1 MLLPVPGRLERIFK
15 AGFGFPAKH
24 LVGLFGI
31 GPHFLYVAGAAGRV
45 CPVELHAG
53 SLFESVDDLLGA
65 DPVARADVEHF
76 EAVAVSVEHAL
87 HGLDMG
93 LGQVYY
99 IYVIADAGA
108 IGRVVVV
115 AEHLELLAYADG
127 CLRNVGNEVHR
138 HSGGHLAD
146 DGRRM
151 RAYGIEVAEQD
162 GLDVS
167 TALDVIADYL
177 LVDLLR
183 VAVRAL
189 GRLDGRI
196 LRDGQVLRVG
206 LAVDGATGRE
216 DDALHTVLRHKLKEV
231 EQADNVV
238 AVTDDIVA
246 PTQILAGKDKKI
258 NIVKNTIDYKT
269 ILANSEQP
277 IALDPTTKCSVE
289 PEKFYEIMQSDAKKF
304 INVGRYSPEK
314 GHDRLID
321 AFYKLWQK
329 DNSIYLIIMGGNSRA
344 KKYEELIEKVNEM
357 GLSENVILLL
367 AVSNPYPIIKA
378 CDGFILSSLYEGFG
392 LVLAEADILGLPIV
406 STDITGPRT
415 FMHKYG
421 GTLIENSDD
430 GVYNGLQMLYS
441 GEVKPLN
448 VDYEAYNQECV
459 AEFEKLFE

>member
-87 HGLDMG
+87 HGFDMG

-108 IGRVVVV
+108 VGRVVVV

-162 GLDVS
+162 GLDVG
-167 TALDVIADYL
+167 TALDVVADYL
-177 LVDLLR
+177 LIDLLR

-189 GRLDGRI
+189 GGLDGRI

-216 DDALHTVLRHKLKEV
+216 DDALHSVLRHKLKEV

-238 AVTDDIVA
+238 AVIKQWLLDALTNS
-246 PTQILAGKDKKI
+246 LAG
-258 NIVKNTIDYKT
+258 
-269 ILANSEQP
+269 
-277 IALDPTTKCSVE
+277 
-289 PEKFYEIMQSDAKKF
+289 
-304 INVGRYSPEK
+304 R
-314 GHDRLID
+314 
-321 AFYKLWQK
+321 
-329 DNSIYLIIMGGNSRA
+329 
-344 KKYEELIEKVNEM
+344 KV
-357 GLSENVILLL
+357 
-367 AVSNPYPIIKA
+367 
-378 CDGFILSSLYEGFG
+378 DDSLYVGILCEHSVHGFHVAAVCLLKG
-392 LVLAEADILGLPIV
+392 RANTRNLLYAVNDACLGV
-406 STDITGPRT
+406 
-415 FMHKYG
+415 
-421 GTLIENSDD
+421 
-430 GVYNGLQMLYS
+430 
-441 GEVKPLN
+441 
-448 VDYEAYNQECV
+448 
-459 AEFEKLFE
+459 